1 MMMRVENT
9 NCHSS
14 DSSIRKNAQ
23 LPDWT
28 SRGARGA
35 CFPLLKALLL
45 LQGSSF
51 LLKVSSL
58 LLKALLLFH
67 SFAATTLRFAPAA
80 FD

>member
-9 NCHSS
+9 NRHSS
-14 DSSIRKNAQ
+14 DSSILKNAQ

-28 SRGARGA
+28 SRGTRGA

-58 LLKALLLFH
+58 LLKALLLFQ
-67 SFAATTLRFAPAA
+67 SFAATGPR
-80 FD
+80 